1 LEKMMTKEE
10 KRIKEVLNAS
20 LIIIE
25 KANSN
30 ELKQLILRAQDRL
43 FYLNKVNELSKRK
56 YVS

>member
-1 LEKMMTKEE
+1 MTKEE